1 MDFHNNVDSAEDDL
15 IRMFKFIKDRQIALL
30 QISVGLDE
38 EYGQLIAILKSN
50 THVNVGQIYVA
61 KTEIAPSYQED
72 FRKFIEDSVTS
83 LGSHTRHF
91 SEKLGD
97 ISDEYQRFVE
107 VWNNMMNELRDSAI
121 KLLGENRILDVEL
134 FKFKKQF

>member
-1 MDFHNNVDSAEDDL
+1 MRNMGKILTKKLHYNALTNFSHLYFPNL
-15 IRMFKFIKDRQIALL
+15 IICR
-30 QISVGLDE
+30 
-38 EYGQLIAILKSN
+38 QLIAILKS
-50 THVNVGQIYVA
+50 TTPVNDGQTSIA
-61 KTEIAPSYQED
+61 KTEISPSYQED

-97 ISDEYQRFVE
+97 ISEEYQRFLE
-107 VWNNMMNELRDSAI
+107 VWNNRLNGLRDSAI

-134 FKFKKQF
+134 FKFKKQL